1 MRGATTFFD
10 RCTRAQEPYDSSMV
24 RTSRSWF
31 TAWFSLTREERWLAG
46 GMLGLF
52 LLGLTARY
60 MYLKAQTP
68 ETQASPVAAEAPLTR
83 VQE

>member
-1 MRGATTFFD
+1 MRGATTFFG
-10 RCTRAQEPYDSSMV
+10 RCTRPQEPYDLSMP

-31 TAWFSLTREERWLAG
+31 SAWFSLTREERWLAG

-60 MYLKAQTP
+60 VYLKAQTP
-68 ETQASPVAAEAPLTR
+68 EPLA
-83 VQE
+83 